1 MLKFNLLHTFP
12 AFTIKNYRTFFLSQW
27 VALMGL
33 WMQLTAQQWLV
44 YEITDSPLLLG
55 VLSTMQY
62 MPSLLFTLWTSFWID
77 RHKKKSILL
86 GTQLMYMLQ
95 AFLLG
100 LILWSGH
107 TDYYW
112 ILLLAFFLGTID
124 CIDLPARMAFMPYL
138 VGTQYLKSAVSLNS
152 TNFNITRM
160 LGPILAAFLLS
171 YLSYS
176 TIFFLN
182 ALCLIP
188 IIIVYLHIKVDEPQ
202 NHTILNDIMGEIK
215 AGLRYTLHHKVILSN
230 LLAVAVVS
238 GLILNFGTYGPPFAD
253 RVLHAGLNGFSKILF
268 SVGTGSMIGGL
279 ISASGIS
286 KPKQTLPFYSAL
298 LCGLCLIIISQTNS
312 LYPALLL
319 YAGIGFTAII
329 SIVNFNTIIQFS
341 TERSYLGR
349 IMSLY
354 ALVFLGA
361 TPFGSLIVS
370 SIIEYSGTSNGLL
383 SIGLLD
389 IMFIL
394 LIKYLYWK

>member
-1 MLKFNLLHTFP
+1 MKFNLLHIFP
-12 AFTIKNYRTFFLSQW
+12 ALTVKNYQIFFLSQW

-44 YEITDSPLLLG
+44 YEITNSPLLLG
-55 VLSTMQY
+55 LLSTMQY
-62 MPSLLFTLWTSFWID
+62 LPSLLFTLWTGFWID
-77 RHKKKSILL
+77 RHKKRTILI
-86 GTQLMYMLQ
+86 GTQCMYMLQ

-100 LILWSGH
+100 FILWSGY

-112 ILLLAFFLGTID
+112 ILLFAFFLGTID

-171 YLSYS
+171 FFNYS
-176 TIFFLN
+176 TIFFLD

-188 IIIVYLHIKVDEPQ
+188 IIIAYMHMKVDEPES
-202 NHTILNDIMGEIK
+202 NIISGNAMKEIK
-215 AGLRYTLHHKVILSN
+215 AGIAYTLHHKVILSN

-253 RVLHAGLNGFSKILF
+253 RVLHAGLDGFSKILF
-268 SVGTGSMIGGL
+268 AVGTGSMIGGL
-279 ISASGIS
+279 LSASG
-286 KPKQTLPFYSAL
+286 KKQPKQSLPFYSAL
-298 LCGLCLIIISQTNS
+298 LCGLCLVIVSHTSS

-319 YAGIGFTAII
+319 YGGIGFTAII

-341 TERSYLGR
+341 TKRGYLGR

-361 TPFGSLIVS
+361 TPFGSIIVS
-370 SIIEYSGTSNGLL
+370 SMIEYSGTSNGLL
-383 SIGLLD
+383 VIGILD
-389 IMFIL
+389 IIFIL
-394 LIKYLYWK
+394 LIRYFYWK

>member
-1 MLKFNLLHTFP
+1 MGKICGMDVSYAQGSINWEQVKASKKIEFAILRAGYGRETSQVDTQFERNYAACKRLGIPVGVYWYSYATTAAEAEQEAKVCLQTIRGKQFEYPVAFDIEEARSLPQADALCTAFCNALEKQGYYAAIYTFKS
-12 AFTIKNYRTFFLSQW
+12 ALENNISAAIKSRYDIFLSHVGVQQTSY
-27 VALMGL
+27 AGAYGL
-33 WMQLTAQQWLV
+33 WQYSWTGRIPGISGDVDLDYA
-44 YEITDSPLLLG
+44 YKDYP
-55 VLSTMQY
+55 TM
-62 MPSLLFTLWTSFWID
+62 I
-77 RHKKKSILL
+77 
-86 GTQLMYMLQ
+86 
-95 AFLLG
+95 
-100 LILWSGH
+100 
-107 TDYYW
+107 
-112 ILLLAFFLGTID
+112 
-124 CIDLPARMAFMPYL
+124 
-138 VGTQYLKSAVSLNS
+138 
-152 TNFNITRM
+152 
-160 LGPILAAFLLS
+160 
-171 YLSYS
+171 
-176 TIFFLN
+176 
-182 ALCLIP
+182 
-188 IIIVYLHIKVDEPQ
+188 Q
-202 NHTILNDIMGEIK
+202 N
-215 AGLRYTLHHKVILSN
+215 
-230 LLAVAVVS
+230 
-238 GLILNFGTYGPPFAD
+238 
-253 RVLHAGLNGFSKILF
+253 AGLNGFSKILF

-370 SIIEYSGTSNGLL
+370 SMIEYSGTSNGLL